1 MICSLLFNDRCI
13 IENTNEQMNE
23 IFKVYFIYTILN
35 RFIFI
40 VSFVRLIHMFI
51 KVDVEDNISRSA
63 TLFLSTVSLHT

>member
-23 IFKVYFIYTILN
+23 IFKVYFIYSILN

-51 KVDVEDNISRSA
+51 IVDEEDNIFPGQIRRM
-63 TLFLSTVSLHT
+63 ST

>member
-51 KVDVEDNISRSA
+51 KVDEEDNIFPGQIRRM
-63 TLFLSTVSLHT
+63 ST

>member
-35 RFIFI
+35 RFIYI

-51 KVDVEDNISRSA
+51 KVDVEDNIFPGQIRRM
-63 TLFLSTVSLHT
+63 ST

>member
-51 KVDVEDNISRSA
+51 KVDVEDNI
-63 TLFLSTVSLHT
+63 FLGQIRRMST